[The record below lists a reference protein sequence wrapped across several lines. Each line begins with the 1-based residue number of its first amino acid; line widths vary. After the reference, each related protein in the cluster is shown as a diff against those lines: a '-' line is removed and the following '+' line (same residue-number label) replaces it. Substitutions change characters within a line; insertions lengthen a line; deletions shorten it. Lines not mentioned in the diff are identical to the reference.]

1 MNAQTKSSFKE
12 RHTLEERI
20 KLYQTKQLAYPSK
33 ILIILEQFIDSSS
46 TSQLQQQHIIKRCAA
61 DPEQLM
67 VTFEGDISL
76 LFKKKIPKAQHIS
89 LFFFINNVLPQKDQ
103 TMGQLQKKMQDQ
115 EDGFLYIQVKSLE
128 TLGSL

>member
-46 TSQLQQQHIIKRCAA
+46 TSQLCAA

-67 VTFEGDISL
+67 VTFEGDISQ
-76 LFKKKIPKAQHIS
+76 LFKKKMSKAQHIS

>member
-1 MNAQTKSSFKE
+1 MNAQIKSSFKE
-12 RHTLEERI
+12 RHSLEERK
-20 KLYQTKQLAYPSK
+20 KLFQTRQLVHPSK
-33 ILIILEQFIDSSS
+33 ILIILEQFLDSSS
-46 TSQLQQQHIIKRCAA
+46 TSQLCAA

-67 VTFEGDISL
+67 VNFEADISK
-76 LFKKKIPKAQHIS
+76 LFKKKIPKTQHIS

-103 TMGQLQKKMQDQ
+103 TMGQLYKKMQDQ

>member
-1 MNAQTKSSFKE
+1 MNAQIKSSFKE
-12 RHTLEERI
+12 RHSLEERK
-20 KLYQTKQLAYPSK
+20 KLFQTRQLVHPSK
-33 ILIILEQFIDSSS
+33 ILIILEQFLDSSS
-46 TSQLQQQHIIKRCAA
+46 TSQLCAA

-67 VTFEGDISL
+67 VNFEADISKL
-76 LFKKKIPKAQHIS
+76 LKKKIPKTQHIS

-103 TMGQLQKKMQDQ
+103 TMGQLYKKMQDQ